1 MGRVTRQQDRSGA
14 FPLYPAISRGTPGYP
29 VLQPPASSRADWWR
43 LQLSSAQLWEAA
55 GSQRA
60 EGDAAPSRS
69 ACPDRPRETGD
80 RHPLTGTAPVAHP
93 DPSTALPDGSPT
105 APRRLTGS
113 KAQQHRQHP
122 QRPQLHP
129 GARSRAEPRHTVPNA
144 GMRDPWSSTAL
155 LFLGRDPP
163 LCPVQPTE
171 APPRAPPYS
180 QRGLDLSPN
189 NSDPTPHYNAFSGKI
204 VDQAREANIG

>member
-1 MGRVTRQQDRSGA
+1 MPHRAALPAPTDLRKPGTTTRS
-14 FPLYPAISRGTPGYP
+14 PG
-29 VLQPPASSRADWWR
+29 LRRWRIRTRAQP
-43 LQLSSAQLWEAA
+43 
-55 GSQRA
+55 
-60 EGDAAPSRS
+60 
-69 ACPDRPRETGD
+69 CP
-80 RHPLTGTAPVAHP
+80 TAPRR
-93 DPSTALPDGSPT
+93 LPDGCPT

-144 GMRDPWSSTAL
+144 GMRDPWGSTAL

-163 LCPVQPTE
+163 LCPAQPTE